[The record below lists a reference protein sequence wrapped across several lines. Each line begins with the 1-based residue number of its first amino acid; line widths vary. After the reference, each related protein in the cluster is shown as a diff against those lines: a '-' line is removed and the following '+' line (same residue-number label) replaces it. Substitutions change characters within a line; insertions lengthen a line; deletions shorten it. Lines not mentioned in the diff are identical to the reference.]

1 MAEPE
6 VHDLDHLMRTCR
18 VTVDA
23 ASKRANIGESNFRRW
38 RNQGVSPNMSR
49 FRKLRTAVIDLAV
62 ESGALPEGCHN
73 KPTKDLIEIAKGWR
87 L

>member
-6 VHDLDHLMRTCR
+6 VHELDHLMRTCR
-18 VTVDA
+18 VTVGE
-23 ASKRANIGESNFRRW
+23 ASRRAMIAESNFRRW

-62 ESGALPEGCHN
+62 ESGALPEGCHH
-73 KPTKDLIEIAKGWR
+73 KSTKELIEIAKGWGV
-87 L
+87 